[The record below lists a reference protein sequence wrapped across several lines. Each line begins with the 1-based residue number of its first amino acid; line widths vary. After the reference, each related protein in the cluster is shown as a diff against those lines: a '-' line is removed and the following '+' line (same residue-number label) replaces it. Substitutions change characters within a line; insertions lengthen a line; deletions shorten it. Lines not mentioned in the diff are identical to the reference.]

1 VQPPEH
7 PLQGTNSHTLYA
19 WAMNDRAAERVDDAV
34 DSAQA
39 ALAAVRA
46 MPGSQERV
54 EAAGLLAR
62 ELRTISVEATA
73 ILREEAWRIRD
84 DEKLTLASLAR
95 RLGVS
100 RTRAHEFLQ
109 ARPDEPEEE
118 PSTMPE
124 PQPVVVAIVSS
135 PLGVLVARRR
145 DGKPP
150 VTFISGEIEPG
161 ESPADAAVREVKE
174 ETGLVI
180 KAGRIIGRRV
190 HPDTQRSLTYMAAW
204 PATAD
209 TAIAVVDEDELAEV
223 RWMSFTEVTDLM
235 GQNLFEPVR
244 KHLRRTLEG

>member
-1 VQPPEH
+1 MD
-7 PLQGTNSHTLYA
+7 S
-19 WAMNDRAAERVDDAV
+19 RAGERVDDAV

-46 MPGSQERV
+46 MPGSQERAD
-54 EAAGLLAR
+54 AASRLAR

-73 ILREEAWRIRD
+73 ILREEAWRIHD
-84 DEKLTLASLAR
+84 EEKLALAPLAK
-95 RLGVS
+95 RLGIS

-109 ARPDEPEEE
+109 SRPDEPEEE
-118 PSTMPE
+118 SSTMPE

-135 PLGVLVARRR
+135 HLGVLAARRR

-190 HPDTQRSLTYMAAW
+190 HPDTGRSLTYMAAW

-209 TAIAVVDEDELAEV
+209 TDVAVVDEDELAEV
-223 RWMSFTEVTDLM
+223 RWMSFTEVTGLM
-235 GQNLFEPVR
+235 GKNLFEPVR
-244 KHLRRTLEG
+244 KHLRRTLED